1 MLHRF
6 DVNFCAIGANPARR
20 NFALQYAFKEQE
32 SEAEMFVFVS
42 VLLILVLEDYAERFC
57 QGNELSYRAD
67 EC

>member
-20 NFALQYAFKEQE
+20 NFALQYTFKEQG
-32 SEAEMFVFVS
+32 SEAEKFVFVF
-42 VLLILVLEDYAERFC
+42 VFLILVVEDYAGKFC